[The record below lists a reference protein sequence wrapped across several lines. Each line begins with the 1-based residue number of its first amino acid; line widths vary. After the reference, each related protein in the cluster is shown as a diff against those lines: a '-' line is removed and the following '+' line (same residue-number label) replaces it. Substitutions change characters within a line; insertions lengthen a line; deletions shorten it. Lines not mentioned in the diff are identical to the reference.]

1 MDALVKTKSALL
13 GDERS
18 ASDLPSCLRDS
29 GRLRNGCPMSLHAP
43 VENRGDARNALSQAA
58 LDDLTQRFAATA
70 ADYDRRAVFPTE
82 NFVVLRDA
90 GLLGLTIAREYGGS
104 GGSLTDALRVLGA
117 VARGEPSTALILFMT
132 YAFYAGAFGR
142 TDAWPRDVFAKLARE
157 AATEMA
163 LIGGLR
169 VEPELGTPV
178 RGGLPSTVA
187 RWTPEGWR
195 LTGRKIYS
203 TGSTGLRWFSVWA
216 KTDEPE
222 PRVGN
227 FLVRADSPGIRI
239 EPAWDHLGMRATVS
253 HEVVFE
259 SVLTPTEYAVDVR
272 PPTAWTPK
280 PGERMPGLWNALS
293 ISTIYDGV
301 ARAARDWLTGY
312 LKTRAPTNL
321 GASLSTLPR
330 VQEKVGEIEA
340 LLYTNRVL
348 IESAATRAEAG
359 APPSAVEANLI
370 KHTATAN
377 AIRAVEL
384 GLELTGNPGLS
395 RHHPLE
401 RHYRDVLCGRIHS
414 PQSDTILVGAG
425 RAAFSG

>member
-1 MDALVKTKSALL
+1 MSLQTPVEVSDRSLPKRVPQALL
-13 GDERS
+13 DE
-18 ASDLPSCLRDS
+18 
-29 GRLRNGCPMSLHAP
+29 
-43 VENRGDARNALSQAA
+43 
-58 LDDLTQRFAATA
+58 LTRRFAATA
-70 ADYDRRAVFPTE
+70 EDYDRRAVFPTE
-82 NFVVLRDA
+82 NFVALREA
-90 GLLGLTIAREYGGS
+90 GLLGLTIAKEYGGVGAPLS
-104 GGSLTDALRVLGA
+104 EALRVLGA
-117 VARGEPSTALILFMT
+117 VAKGEPSTALILFMT

-142 TDAWPRDVFAKLARE
+142 TDTWPRALFVRLARE
-157 AATEMA
+157 AATDIS

-178 RGGLPSTVA
+178 RGGLPATIA
-187 RWTPEGWR
+187 RATADGWKID
-195 LTGRKIYS
+195 GRKIYS

-222 PRVGN
+222 TRVGN

-239 EPAWDHLGMRATVS
+239 EPAWDHLGMRASVS

-259 SVLTPTEYAVDVR
+259 GVWTPAEHAVDVR
-272 PPTAWTPK
+272 LPAAWAPK
-280 PGERMPGLWNALS
+280 PGERTPGLWNALS
-293 ISTIYDGV
+293 IATIYDGV
-301 ARAARDWLTGY
+301 ARAARDWLADY
-312 LKTRAPTNL
+312 LKTRTPTNL

-330 VQEKVGEIEA
+330 VQEKFGEIEA

-348 IESAATRAEAG
+348 VESAAARAEAG
-359 APPSAVEANLI
+359 AVPNAVEANLI

-377 AIRAVEL
+377 SIRAVEL

-395 RHHPLE
+395 RRNPLE

-425 RAAFSG
+425 RAAFGG